1 MQTGA
6 EELTNSILFINIQII
21 QANVKRIS
29 EELPAGAALLPVLK
43 CDAYGLGLL
52 PVAKAVL
59 GTGCVHTLAVAQV
72 YEAVRLREAGVG
84 RETDILV
91 IGAAASDAQIVAAAE
106 NGILLTVP
114 QPGFVA
120 RAAALLR
127 RHRLRLRV
135 HIKINSG
142 LNRLGS
148 APGPELDAVI
158 AELKDAA
165 DVVGVAGVF
174 SHFSDLDGGGELLW
188 TEYGRYTRALERL
201 ADAGIAPGM
210 RHMCASASFEKHPE
224 LALDG
229 VRIGRRLYYNQLAD
243 PTGPIRDAASWRALI
258 TDVRARHAGDALGYG
273 GAYVLDADAVIAT
286 MGVGYGDCALLSR
299 LAAVHAPVLI
309 GGKRCRLVG
318 CCMDQCFAEAT
329 GADCAVGDTATL
341 IGFDGCGNLLPGQ
354 EIAALIDDEACS
366 ITAALSTRVRRVY
379 E

>member
-1 MQTGA
+1 MLSDVK
-6 EELTNSILFINIQII
+6 ELSNSILFINIQNI
-21 QANVKRIS
+21 QANVRRVSK
-29 EELPAGAALLPVLK
+29 ELPAGAALLPVLK
-43 CDAYGLGLL
+43 CDAYGLGLV
-52 PVAKAVL
+52 PVARAVL
-59 GTGCVHTLAVAQV
+59 DTGCVHTLAVAQV
-72 YEAVRLREAGVG
+72 YEAMRLREAGVDG
-84 RETDILV
+84 GTGILV

-106 NGILLTVP
+106 NRILLTVP
-114 QPGFVA
+114 QPGFVT

-127 RHRLRLRV
+127 RHHLRLRV

-148 APGPELDAVI
+148 APGPELETVI
-158 AELKDAA
+158 AELEGAA
-165 DVVGVAGVF
+165 DVVEPAGAF
-174 SHFSDLDGGGELLW
+174 SHFSDLNADGDLLW
-188 TEYGRYTRALERL
+188 TEYSRYTRALERL
-201 ADAGIAPGM
+201 AGAGIAPGM
-210 RHMCASASFEKHPE
+210 RHVCASASFETHPE

-229 VRIGRRLYYNQLAD
+229 VRIGRRLYYNRLTE
-243 PTGPIRDAASWRALI
+243 PTGPIRDAASWRAVI

-273 GAYVLDADAVIAT
+273 GTYVLDADAVVAT

-366 ITAALSTRVRRVY
+366 ITAALTSRVRRVY